1 MANGNS
7 AFIDLQIRA
16 TNTAVGDTDQD
27 LIVARHGP
35 GNFADTQLM
44 RGCENHCSHRKN
56 VRQTAVLTPFV
67 DPATLLG
74 IVVLTILRNSVSVSN
89 RLCLSE
95 KSFTADTTRMASSS
109 VNCTPRFSSPFFTE
123 SMPLPFPMTTF
134 TGDWPTM

>member
-1 MANGNS
+1 MQGIVASLDHLADHLVTHDQRMANGNI
-7 AFIDLQIRA
+7 AFVDLQVRA
-16 TNTAVGDTDQD
+16 TNTAVGDTNQD
-27 LIVARHGP
+27 LIVPRHGP

-74 IVVLTILRNSVSVSN
+74 IVVVTMLRNSASVSS

-95 KSFTADTTRMASSS
+95 KSFTAATTRMASS
-109 VNCTPRFSSPFFTE
+109 
-123 SMPLPFPMTTF
+123 
-134 TGDWPTM
+134 